1 VERLVLLSRKLPRRY
16 RQFPLAATRLQFGS
30 SGDSN
35 LGERGVDLHD
45 GSGTQER
52 FRTYAADLT
61 SVLGH
66 ADRVRPFEDDCV
78 GLLSA
83 EGRKSVEP
91 LAAVTAPERTAAQ
104 HQSLL
109 HLVAQ
114 APWSDQ
120 AVLTRVRE
128 RVLPSITRDEPVQAW
143 IIDDT
148 GFPKKGSHSVGV
160 ARQYCG
166 QLGKQDNCQVAV
178 SLSVA
183 THQGSLPVAYRLYLP
198 KVWADDPAR
207 RAIAGV
213 PDDVRF
219 QTKPEIA
226 LQQLRQA
233 VADGVPSGVALMD
246 PAYGNDSKLRAG
258 ISELGLSYV
267 AGILPTTMVWR
278 PGEAPLPP
286 ASSAGR
292 GRPGTRLRRDETHQ
306 PVSAK
311 TLALELAAD
320 AWQQIR
326 WRDGSNTP
334 LISRF
339 ARWRVRPAH
348 DDARRSEPAAE
359 EWLLIEWPEGEAEP
373 DHYWLSTLPAD
384 ISLESMVDQA
394 KMRWRIE
401 RDYLE
406 LKQEVGL
413 GHYEGRGW
421 RGFHHHATLCVAAYG
436 FLISEK
442 ETIPPSGPACA
453 RRRSQSTLPAG
464 CRPGGSAAAV
474 TTPCAE
480 FHRHAPYPPRAHD
493 GAGPGSV
500 PLLRPATA
508 EGRQAERV
516 TQ

>member
-1 VERLVLLSRKLPRRY
+1 MDLDDETDTQVRFGQY
-16 RQFPLAATRLQFGS
+16 TGDLA
-30 SGDSN
+30 
-35 LGERGVDLHD
+35 
-45 GSGTQER
+45 
-52 FRTYAADLT
+52 

-66 ADRVRPFEDDCV
+66 ADRVRPFADYCI

-109 HLVAQ
+109 HFVAQ

-120 AVLTRVRE
+120 AMLRRVRE
-128 RVLPSITRDEPVQAW
+128 CVLPSITRDEPIQAW

-198 KVWADDPAR
+198 KDWADDAAR

-213 PDDVRF
+213 PDDVHF

-226 LQQLRQA
+226 LEQVRQTL
-233 VADGVPSGVALMD
+233 ADGVSPAPVLMD
-246 PAYGNDSKLRAG
+246 PAYGNDSKVRAG

-267 AGILPTTMVWR
+267 AGIHPTTMVWR

-286 ASSAGR
+286 ASRAGR
-292 GRPGTRLRRDETHQ
+292 GRPGKRLRRDETHR

-320 AWQQIR
+320 AWQQIK
-326 WRDGSNTP
+326 WRDGSNTS
-334 LISRF
+334 LTSRF

-348 DDARRSEPAAE
+348 GDVRRSEPAPE

-373 DHYWLSTLPAD
+373 DHYWLCTLPAD
-384 ISLESMVDQA
+384 ISLERMVDQA
-394 KMRWRIE
+394 KLPLAFARAWLADRT
-401 RDYLE
+401 RLFRT
-406 LKQEVGL
+406 QAR
-413 GHYEGRGW
+413 GR
-421 RGFHHHATLCVAAYG
+421 
-436 FLISEK
+436 
-442 ETIPPSGPACA
+442 P
-453 RRRSQSTLPAG
+453 RSL
-464 CRPGGSAAAV
+464 
-474 TTPCAE
+474 
-480 FHRHAPYPPRAHD
+480 
-493 GAGPGSV
+493 
-500 PLLRPATA
+500 
-508 EGRQAERV
+508 
-516 TQ
+516 